1 MLKNRNIGQTLPPAA
16 SHPLLTRASR
26 ALSQACL
33 NSSCPLASFSCC
45 RAISSWSFLS
55 LTCASCLSHWERA
68 RISLNCFC
76 KSARLFPKTSEEVW
90 ILVRGKKRWC
100 EFYDSCQMPGANMLV
115 TVQEERELSGSLE
128 RDHQSQQLR
137 TQHFL
142 SVNHCFS

>member
-1 MLKNRNIGQTLPPAA
+1 MFRVKITVSILYLHEKEALQFGENLSIGQTLPSSCLSRPF
-16 SHPLLTRASR
+16 LTRASR

-55 LTCASCLSHWERA
+55 LTCASSLSHWERA

-90 ILVRGKKRWC
+90 ILVREKKRWYKWDLLDLMWEAGC
-100 EFYDSCQMPGANMLV
+100 KHAGSRAGA
-115 TVQEERELSGSLE
+115 ERAA
-128 RDHQSQQLR
+128 
-137 TQHFL
+137 
-142 SVNHCFS
+142 